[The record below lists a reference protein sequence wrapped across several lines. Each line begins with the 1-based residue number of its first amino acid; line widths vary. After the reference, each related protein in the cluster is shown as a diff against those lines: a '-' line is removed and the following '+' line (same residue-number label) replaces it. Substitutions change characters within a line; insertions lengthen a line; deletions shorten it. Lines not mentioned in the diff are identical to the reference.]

1 MPYTR
6 QEGQQ
11 QLLDSI
17 ERASQEIGVALTAI
31 GEAHEQLDE
40 QAADRLEAEMFRPL
54 QRAYALARRTRAE
67 FASRSGLL
75 AGELEEQTR
84 GAPSRGPKGFV
95 EDAVQAVEEADS
107 TLAQLQDSMLPVEVG
122 DADLRSGLSS
132 VRELI
137 GQVPPAAREMLR
149 TFGR

>member
-17 ERASQEIGVALTAI
+17 ERASQEIGVALAAV

-40 QAADRLEAEMFRPL
+40 QAADRLEAQMFRPL
-54 QRAYALARRTRAE
+54 QRAYALARRTRTE
-67 FASRSGLL
+67 FAARSGLL
-75 AGELEEQTR
+75 AGGLEAQTR
-84 GAPSRGPKGFV
+84 GAPARGAKGFV
-95 EDAVQAVEEADS
+95 EDAVQAVEEADA

-122 DADLRSGLSS
+122 DTDLRSGLSS